1 MRTSHTF
8 SRHWDLETRQHELLG
23 IDLGEGISRKVLLHG
38 LVVFALWDGALL
50 LMASF
55 PTTITFSL
63 YFLPPIFITAYG
75 TKRSGS
81 YWRRRNFLLWGVT
94 VNYLVNGVKPAIGR
108 GRIPA
113 PRLGWRLRAARL
125 GERFP
130 KLANLPA
137 AGAALAP
144 PSTGPISP
152 SPWAN
157 PSTCGHG
164 CACTGP
170 TRWPAPATKRSSA
183 PARERRTADGHPR
196 EADEH
201 EDHRPAQPGAPHR
214 PPRVAQMIRE
224 ASGPLLGLADGDQ
237 PVTLNPE
244 AENVLVATGPGG
256 GTTTVLR
263 SLAAQAIAR
272 GAVVDV
278 LDPTGAAHAWTKKLP
293 RTATYVRIPEL
304 HDYLL
309 DTARTLTTGARR
321 TGGWEG
327 RRVVVLESADQVAY
341 ALRQFWAHT
350 RPDSQL
356 EESPAVEALARLMVA
371 SPRP

>member
-1 MRTSHTF
+1 
-8 SRHWDLETRQHELLG
+8 
-23 IDLGEGISRKVLLHG
+23 
-38 LVVFALWDGALL
+38 
-50 LMASF
+50 MATPAKQMSMK
-55 PTTITFSL
+55 
-63 YFLPPIFITAYG
+63 ITAL
-75 TKRSGS
+75 
-81 YWRRRNFLLWGVT
+81 RN
-94 VNYLVNGVKPAIGR
+94 LV
-108 GRIPA
+108 
-113 PRLGWRLRAARL
+113 RL
-125 GERFP
+125 
-130 KLANLPA
+130 
-137 AGAALAP
+137 
-144 PSTGPISP
+144 T
-152 SPWAN
+152 
-157 PSTCGHG
+157 
-164 CACTGP
+164 
-170 TRWPAPATKRSSA
+170 
-183 PARERRTADGHPR
+183 D
-196 EADEH
+196 
-201 EDHRPAQPGAPHR
+201 
-214 PPRVAQMIRE
+214 PRVAQMIRE

-371 SPRP
+371 GPAHNLQVLADSPRGTVPALEDLHVGDVFPLRISAYSSTSVWSRLAPEVWPAPRYSLTPGRMHAVADSQATALQALFLTPAEARALARGLAPAKEHRP